1 VSGPRQSGPLPSGPL
16 RFGCALSL
24 SKGSQRQAELGFAL
38 SLSKGALRQA
48 QRTSGSLRPRI
59 GAAAC
64 SLVVLVALLLI
75 SGCVA
80 APSGPTGQR
89 KSDPAGYT
97 GGSSLPEPYEMPEIA
112 LTDTS
117 GRPYNLAT
125 TPSKPVTLL
134 FFGYIHCPDVC
145 IAVLSDVAL
154 ALQRLSPADRDQ
166 IQFIFVTT
174 DPARDKEKQIRRY
187 LDRFNPSFVG
197 LTGSLSTIKR
207 AATQVGVDIEGV
219 KKLPSGG
226 YEVGHSAQVI
236 GFSRNSG
243 VVIWTP
249 GTPIAALKHD
259 FTLLVKR
266 SR

>member
-1 VSGPRQSGPLPSGPL
+1 MNTAAR
-16 RFGCALSL
+16 SL
-24 SKGSQRQAELGFAL
+24 MA
-38 SLSKGALRQA
+38 
-48 QRTSGSLRPRI
+48 
-59 GAAAC
+59 
-64 SLVVLVALLLI
+64 VVVLLLI
-75 SGCVA
+75 SGCVS

-89 KSDPAGYT
+89 NADPAGYT
-97 GGSSLPEPYEMPEIA
+97 GGSSLPEPYSMPEVS

-125 TPSKPVTLL
+125 TPSKPATLL
-134 FFGYIHCPDVC
+134 FFGYTHCPDVC
-145 IAVLSDVAL
+145 ITVLSDVAL
-154 ALQRLSPADRDQ
+154 ALQRLTPADRDQ

-197 LTGSLSTIKR
+197 LTGPLPMIKR
-207 AATQVGVDIEGV
+207 AATQVGVDIQGME
-219 KKLPSGG
+219 KLPSGG

-243 VVIWTP
+243 VVLWTP
-249 GTPIAALKHD
+249 GTPIAALKQD
-259 FTLLVKR
+259 FALLVER

>member
-1 VSGPRQSGPLPSGPL
+1 VSRPARSRDV
-16 RFGCALSL
+16 RFGRAS
-24 SKGSQRQAELGFAL
+24 STRPQGSA
-38 SLSKGALRQA
+38 
-48 QRTSGSLRPRI
+48 RI
-59 GAAAC
+59 GPAGSAGPARMSLAAC
-64 SLVVLVALLLI
+64 SLMALVMLLI
-75 SGCVA
+75 SGCIA
-80 APSGPTGQR
+80 APSGPTGQPNA
-89 KSDPAGYT
+89 DPGGYT
-97 GGSSLPEPYEMPEIA
+97 GGSSLPEPYTMPQVS

-134 FFGYIHCPDVC
+134 FFGYTHCPDVC
-145 IAVLSDVAL
+145 VTVLSDVSL
-154 ALQRLSPADRDQ
+154 AMQRLAPADRDQ

-174 DPARDKEKQIRRY
+174 DPARDKEKQIRGY
-187 LDRFNPSFVG
+187 LDRFNPAFVG
-197 LTGSLSTIKR
+197 LTGPLPMIKKT
-207 AATQVGVDIEGV
+207 ATQVGVDIEGL

-243 VVIWTP
+243 VVLWTP

-259 FTLLVKR
+259 FALLVER

>member
-1 VSGPRQSGPLPSGPL
+1 VSRTVRSGPAWMS
-16 RFGCALSL
+16 
-24 SKGSQRQAELGFAL
+24 
-38 SLSKGALRQA
+38 
-48 QRTSGSLRPRI
+48 I
-59 GAAAC
+59 AAC
-64 SLVVLVALLLI
+64 SLMAVIVLLI
-75 SGCVA
+75 SGCIA

-89 KSDPAGYT
+89 NADPAGYT
-97 GGSSLPEPYEMPEIA
+97 GGSSLPEPYSMPEIS

-134 FFGYIHCPDVC
+134 FFGYTNCPDVC
-145 IAVLSDVAL
+145 ITVLSDVAL
-154 ALQRLSPADRDQ
+154 TLQRMAPADRDQ
-166 IQFIFVTT
+166 IQFIFITT

-187 LDRFNPSFVG
+187 LDRFNSSFVG
-197 LTGSLSTIKR
+197 LTGPLPMIKR
-207 AATQVGVDIEGV
+207 AATQVGVDIQGM

-243 VVIWTP
+243 VVLWTP

-259 FTLLVKR
+259 FALLVER
-266 SR
+266 SG

>member
-1 VSGPRQSGPLPSGPL
+1 MS
-16 RFGCALSL
+16 
-24 SKGSQRQAELGFAL
+24 
-38 SLSKGALRQA
+38 
-48 QRTSGSLRPRI
+48 I
-59 GAAAC
+59 AAC
-64 SLVVLVALLLI
+64 SLMAVIVLLI
-75 SGCVA
+75 SGCIA

-89 KSDPAGYT
+89 NADPAGYT
-97 GGSSLPEPYEMPEIA
+97 GGSSLPEPYSMPEIS

-134 FFGYIHCPDVC
+134 FFGYTNCPDVC
-145 IAVLSDVAL
+145 ITVLSDVAL
-154 ALQRLSPADRDQ
+154 TLQRLAPADRDQ
-166 IQFIFVTT
+166 IQFIFITT

-187 LDRFNPSFVG
+187 LDRFNSSFVG
-197 LTGSLSTIKR
+197 LTGPLPMIKR
-207 AATQVGVDIEGV
+207 AATQVGVDIQGM

-243 VVIWTP
+243 VVLWTP

-259 FTLLVKR
+259 FALLVER
-266 SR
+266 SG

>member
-1 VSGPRQSGPLPSGPL
+1 VSSTRRSGI
-16 RFGCALSL
+16 
-24 SKGSQRQAELGFAL
+24 
-38 SLSKGALRQA
+38 
-48 QRTSGSLRPRI
+48 TV
-59 GAAAC
+59 C
-64 SLVVLVALLLI
+64 SLLAISVLLLI
-75 SGCVA
+75 SGCTA
-80 APSGPTGQR
+80 APSGPTGHR
-89 KSDPAGYT
+89 DADPAGYM
-97 GGSSLPEPYEMPEIA
+97 GGSSLPKPYSMPDVS

-134 FFGYIHCPDVC
+134 FFGYTHCPDVC
-145 IAVLSDVAL
+145 IAVLSDVSL
-154 ALQRLSPADRDQ
+154 GLQRLAPADRDQ
-166 IQFIFVTT
+166 IQLVFVTT
-174 DPARDKEKQIRRY
+174 DPARDQEKQIRRY

-197 LTGSLSTIKR
+197 LTGPMSAIKR
-207 AATQVGVDIEGV
+207 AASEVGVDIEGK

-249 GTPIAALKHD
+249 GTPVGALKHD
-259 FTLLVKR
+259 FALLVER

>member
-1 VSGPRQSGPLPSGPL
+1 MNTAAR
-16 RFGCALSL
+16 SL
-24 SKGSQRQAELGFAL
+24 MA
-38 SLSKGALRQA
+38 
-48 QRTSGSLRPRI
+48 
-59 GAAAC
+59 
-64 SLVVLVALLLI
+64 VVVLLLI
-75 SGCVA
+75 SGCVS

-89 KSDPAGYT
+89 NADPAGYT
-97 GGSSLPEPYEMPEIA
+97 GGSSLPEPYSMPEVS

-125 TPSKPVTLL
+125 TPSKPATLL
-134 FFGYIHCPDVC
+134 FFGYTHCPDVC
-145 IAVLSDVAL
+145 VTVLSDVAL
-154 ALQRLSPADRDQ
+154 ALQRLTPADRDQ

-197 LTGSLSTIKR
+197 LTGPLPMIKR
-207 AATQVGVDIEGV
+207 AATQVGVDIQGME
-219 KKLPSGG
+219 KLPSGG

-243 VVIWTP
+243 VVLWTP
-249 GTPIAALKHD
+249 GTPIAALKQD
-259 FTLLVKR
+259 FALLVER

>member
-1 VSGPRQSGPLPSGPL
+1 MSRPLPFSMAA
-16 RFGCALSL
+16 RSL
-24 SKGSQRQAELGFAL
+24 LA
-38 SLSKGALRQA
+38 
-48 QRTSGSLRPRI
+48 
-59 GAAAC
+59 
-64 SLVVLVALLLI
+64 VVVLLLI
-75 SGCVA
+75 SGCIA

-89 KSDPAGYT
+89 NADPAGYT
-97 GGSSLPEPYEMPEIA
+97 GGSSLPEPYSMPEMS

-134 FFGYIHCPDVC
+134 FFGYTHCPDVC
-145 IAVLSDVAL
+145 ITVLSDVAL
-154 ALQRLSPADRDQ
+154 AMKRLAPADRDQ

-174 DPARDKEKQIRRY
+174 DPARDTERAIRRY
-187 LDRFNPSFVG
+187 LDRFDPSFVG
-197 LTGSLSTIKR
+197 LTGPLPTIKR
-207 AATQVGVDIEGV
+207 AATQVGVDIEGME
-219 KKLPSGG
+219 KLPSGG

-249 GTPIAALKHD
+249 GTSIAALKHD
-259 FTLLVKR
+259 FALLVER

>member
-1 VSGPRQSGPLPSGPL
+1 ML
-16 RFGCALSL
+16 A
-24 SKGSQRQAELGFAL
+24 
-38 SLSKGALRQA
+38 
-48 QRTSGSLRPRI
+48 I
-59 GAAAC
+59 G
-64 SLVVLVALLLI
+64 VLLLI
-75 SGCVA
+75 SGCTA
-80 APSGPTGQR
+80 APSGPTGHR
-89 KSDPAGYT
+89 DADPAGYT
-97 GGSSLPEPYEMPEIA
+97 GGSSLPEPYSMPELS

-134 FFGYIHCPDVC
+134 FFGYTHCPDVC
-145 IAVLSDVAL
+145 IAVLSDVSL
-154 ALQRLSPADRDQ
+154 GLQRLAPADRDQ
-166 IQFIFVTT
+166 IQLVFVTT
-174 DPARDKEKQIRRY
+174 DPARDQEKQIRGY

-197 LTGSLSTIKR
+197 LTGPMSTIKR
-207 AATQVGVDIEGV
+207 AASEVGVDIEGK
-219 KKLPSGG
+219 KKLASGG

-259 FTLLVKR
+259 FALLVER

>member
-1 VSGPRQSGPLPSGPL
+1 VSRPVLSGP
-16 RFGCALSL
+16 
-24 SKGSQRQAELGFAL
+24 
-38 SLSKGALRQA
+38 
-48 QRTSGSLRPRI
+48 PRSNKASSATP
-59 GAAAC
+59 AASTVRISTAAR
-64 SLVVLVALLLI
+64 SLVALVGLLLMF
-75 SGCVA
+75 GCVA

-89 KSDPAGYT
+89 NADPAGYT
-97 GGSSLPEPYEMPEIA
+97 GGSSLPEPYAMPEIS

-134 FFGYIHCPDVC
+134 FFGYTHCPDVC

-197 LTGSLSTIKR
+197 LTGSLPTIKR
-207 AATQVGVDIEGV
+207 AASQVGVDIEGV

-259 FTLLVKR
+259 FALLVER

>member
-1 VSGPRQSGPLPSGPL
+1 MSRPLQFSM
-16 RFGCALSL
+16 
-24 SKGSQRQAELGFAL
+24 
-38 SLSKGALRQA
+38 
-48 QRTSGSLRPRI
+48 
-59 GAAAC
+59 AAR
-64 SLVVLVALLLI
+64 SLVAVVVVLLI
-75 SGCVA
+75 SGCIA

-89 KSDPAGYT
+89 NADPAGYT
-97 GGSSLPEPYEMPEIA
+97 GGSSLPEPYSMPEIS

-134 FFGYIHCPDVC
+134 FFGYTHCPDVC
-145 IAVLSDVAL
+145 ITVLSDVAL
-154 ALQRLSPADRDQ
+154 AMKRLAPADRDQ

-174 DPARDKEKQIRRY
+174 DPVRDTEKPIRRY
-187 LDRFNPSFVG
+187 LDRFDPSFVG
-197 LTGSLSTIKR
+197 LTGPLPMIKR

-219 KKLPSGG
+219 EKLPSGG

-243 VVIWTP
+243 VVLWTP
-249 GTPIAALKHD
+249 GTSIAALKHD
-259 FTLLVKR
+259 FALLVER

>member
-1 VSGPRQSGPLPSGPL
+1 VSGPVRPGPKWMSTAA
-16 RFGCALSL
+16 RSL
-24 SKGSQRQAELGFAL
+24 MA
-38 SLSKGALRQA
+38 
-48 QRTSGSLRPRI
+48 I
-59 GAAAC
+59 
-64 SLVVLVALLLI
+64 VVLLLV
-75 SGCVA
+75 SGCIA
-80 APSGPTGQR
+80 APSGPSGQR
-89 KSDPAGYT
+89 NADPAGYT
-97 GGSSLPEPYEMPEIA
+97 GGSSLPEPYLMPEVS

-134 FFGYIHCPDVC
+134 FFGYTHCPDICV
-145 IAVLSDVAL
+145 AVLSDVAL
-154 ALQRLSPADRDQ
+154 AMQRLSAADRDQ

-197 LTGSLSTIKR
+197 LTGPLSMIKT
-207 AATQVGVDIEGV
+207 AATEVGVDIEGV

-243 VVIWTP
+243 VVLWTP

-259 FTLLVKR
+259 FALLVER